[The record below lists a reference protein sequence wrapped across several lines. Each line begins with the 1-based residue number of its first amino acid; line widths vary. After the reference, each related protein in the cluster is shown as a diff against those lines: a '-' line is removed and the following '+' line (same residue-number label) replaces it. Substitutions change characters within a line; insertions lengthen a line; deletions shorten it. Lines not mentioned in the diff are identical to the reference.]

1 MYNPLTLYAQN
12 GVNDYTTRL
21 KKLLGS
27 FNFKVFNAS
36 ILFMIINVEPSVT
49 RIHGL
54 TVFHADIL
62 LREKKCTHFEYHN

>member
-36 ILFMIINVEPSVT
+36 ILFMMIGFIY
-49 RIHGL
+49 
-54 TVFHADIL
+54 F
-62 LREKKCTHFEYHN
+62 KY